1 MHVSLK
7 CKLFKCFTSF
17 LLFFPP
23 FFSILKCKQEEL
35 KQFLE
40 KRERGELLVQKTT
53 RLLDKFLAPAQ
64 LSARTTYVSFDQA
77 IQLIACDMPNIHSTM
92 NGPLALSV
100 VVNEPHI
107 NRCQEIDQKC
117 DVTCATSSRPTARN
131 TFIIRKPPPLPM
143 PMTMSM
149 RHQQRQRQCNINEA
163 ANSKITTDNS
173 SDCQYLKYGQDFMF
187 ECYDTKQKPLMV
199 YSSLKSP
206 FACSRSDYEFKA
218 NGEMKQS
225 VGLASQKANLV
236 GEKFSDEHITDESIP
251 SKFFHWRLYHINP
264 EMRYETIGENIPV
277 CIRIK
282 LYHS

>member
-1 MHVSLK
+1 MFFS
-7 CKLFKCFTSF
+7 FSF
-17 LLFFPP
+17 LL
-23 FFSILKCKQEEL
+23 KRKQEEL

-53 RLLDKFLAPAQ
+53 RLFDTFLAPAQ

-107 NRCQEIDQKC
+107 NRCQEIDQQC
-117 DVTCATSSRPTARN
+117 DVTCAPSSRPTARN
-131 TFIIRKPPPLPM
+131 TFIIRKPLPR
-143 PMTMSM
+143 PM
-149 RHQQRQRQCNINEA
+149 RQRQRQRQCNINEA
-163 ANSKITTDNS
+163 ANSEITTDNS

-187 ECYDTKQKPLMV
+187 QCYDSKQKPPLML
-199 YSSLKSP
+199 YSSPKSP
-206 FACSRSDYEFKA
+206 FACSHPDYVFKA

-236 GEKFSDEHITDESIP
+236 GEKFTDEHITDESIP
-251 SKFFHWRLYHINP
+251 SKFFHWQLYHINP
-264 EMRYETIGENIPV
+264 DMRYETIGENIPV
-277 CIRIK
+277 RMR
-282 LYHS
+282 LY